1 MVAISQIIRR
11 EANNPKS
18 IHVDFSIY
26 PFPNFCKRNPPVYNR
41 LVVTVR
47 GNMEGFA
54 VRTRGVYVLVALAVL
69 AVLPYL
75 PALTLPFIADDYFQ
89 IALAR
94 LYGPSSGWPTMAAD
108 ALYRC
113 RATSLVM
120 TYWTERFFGLN
131 PIAYNW
137 SSLILHILNTWLVF
151 ALGAWRRIGWRISAV
166 AAAFFAVYEGHQEA
180 VIWYSALPELLVF
193 LFSLAAVLLWILHL
207 QVGQGLRYYAA
218 SLACFMLA
226 LGSKESAVAVVGLL
240 LVTVLVERANWKR
253 RLLEIVP
260 YAAVSLVYAY
270 LIFTAPPDYLHL
282 HDGTFSP
289 RAHFWVTLFNST
301 GRLFWIWGFLG
312 LAAVAIWRNGS
323 AGPRVVCGDLRSFL
337 TIAMG
342 WILITFLPYSFLT
355 YMPRVP
361 SRHTYFASVGLSL
374 IVAAGF
380 LAVRE
385 RFRARWIPAALAAV
399 IVLHNCGY
407 LWTRKQTQYLERA
420 APTEQ
425 LIKFARQTNGPVYV
439 HCFAYSPTIAEV
451 AVEVGAGK
459 PHGTVHFVPDPKAVD
474 APVFCMGHSPK

>member
-1 MVAISQIIRR
+1 V
-11 EANNPKS
+11 
-18 IHVDFSIY
+18 
-26 PFPNFCKRNPPVYNR
+26 
-41 LVVTVR
+41 L
-47 GNMEGFA
+47 A
-54 VRTRGVYVLVALAVL
+54 VLAALAVL
-69 AVLPYL
+69 AYL
-75 PALTLPFIADDYFQ
+75 PALRLPFIADDYIQ

-94 LYGPSSGWPTMAAD
+94 LYGPSSGWRALAAD

-120 TYWTERFFGLN
+120 TYWTERFFALN
-131 PIAYNW
+131 PLAYNW

-180 VIWYSALPELLVF
+180 VVWYSALPELLVF
-193 LFSLAAVLLWILHL
+193 FFSLAALLLWILHL
-207 QVGQGLRYYAA
+207 ERKGLPYHVA

-226 LGSKESAVAVVGLL
+226 LGSKESAVVVVGLL
-240 LVTVLVERANWKR
+240 LLTVLVERDDWRR
-253 RLLEIVP
+253 RLLEIAP
-260 YAAVSLVYAY
+260 YAALSLVYAY

-282 HDGTFSP
+282 NDGTFSP
-289 RAHFWVTLFNST
+289 RAHFWITLFNST

-312 LAAVAIWRNGS
+312 LAAVTIWKKDQR
-323 AGPRVVCGDLRSFL
+323 RVFL
-337 TIAMG
+337 LIAMG

-361 SRHTYFASVGLSL
+361 SRHTYFASAGLAL

-380 LAVRE
+380 LAVRD
-385 RFRARWIPAALAAV
+385 RFRQPWVPIALAAV

-407 LWTRKQTQYLERA
+407 LWIRKQAQYLERA

-439 HCFAYSPTIAEV
+439 HCFPYSRWIAEA

-459 PHGTVHFVPDPKAVD
+459 PHGTVRFVADPKTVD
-474 APVFCMGHSPK
+474 GPVFCMGLPQKASAQLLN